1 MGITASSLNLTDFDI
16 ERECCCCCC
25 RSFSI
30 FHSENFLFSSS
41 VRRRESLFF
50 IQFYSQEVLSLVVVW
65 CPSKSNDTRR
75 EQTTHISLLSSSSH
89 EQTEISSYCYN
100 VFTSAEIQTLYKRFQ
115 QLDKKHKGYIS
126 EDELLNIP
134 ELAINPLAPRIV
146 QLFVNVNFKEF
157 CRLLSLLSKNAN
169 EKSKISFMFRVYDVD
184 ADGIVSRNDLEIIL
198 RQLVGSTLSEEKID
212 ALVQKAMNEVLEL
225 ENNTSNSD
233 SNNRKNNSSSSN
245 NNNNATPSFRA
256 AGGGEDKD
264 EAEKLPGLTESAF
277 YSVFSSG
284 NAELVPTVSIHEDD
298 D

>member
-1 MGITASSLNLTDFDI
+1 MLLLSSFFLYFPF
-16 ERECCCCCC
+16 REL
-25 RSFSI
+25 S
-30 FHSENFLFSSS
+30 FLFFCATTRVS
-41 VRRRESLFF
+41 FF
-50 IQFYSQEVLSLVVVW
+50 YPILLTVVLSLVVVW

-75 EQTTHISLLSSSSH
+75 EQTTHISLLFSSSY

-256 AGGGEDKD
+256 SGGGEEE

>member
-1 MGITASSLNLTDFDI
+1 MSVVVVVVLSL
-16 ERECCCCCC
+16 
-25 RSFSI
+25 FSI
-30 FHSENFLFSSS
+30 QRTFFSLLLCDD
-41 VRRRESLFF
+41 ESLFFF

-75 EQTTHISLLSSSSH
+75 EQTTHISLLSSSSY

-245 NNNNATPSFRA
+245 NNATPSFRA

>member
-1 MGITASSLNLTDFDI
+1 
-16 ERECCCCCC
+16 
-25 RSFSI
+25 
-30 FHSENFLFSSS
+30 
-41 VRRRESLFF
+41 
-50 IQFYSQEVLSLVVVW
+50 
-65 CPSKSNDTRR
+65 
-75 EQTTHISLLSSSSH
+75 
-89 EQTEISSYCYN
+89 
-100 VFTSAEIQTLYKRFQ
+100 
-115 QLDKKHKGYIS
+115 
-126 EDELLNIP
+126 LNIP

-245 NNNNATPSFRA
+245 NNNNATA
-256 AGGGEDKD
+256 
-264 EAEKLPGLTESAF
+264 LPGLTESAF

>member
-1 MGITASSLNLTDFDI
+1 VLLLLLSFFLYFPF
-16 ERECCCCCC
+16 REL
-25 RSFSI
+25 S
-30 FHSENFLFSSS
+30 FLFYLYDD
-41 VRRRESLFF
+41 ESLFF
-50 IQFYSQEVLSLVVVW
+50 YPILLIVVLSLVVW

-245 NNNNATPSFRA
+245 NNNATPSFRA
-256 AGGGEDKD
+256 SGGGEDKD

>member
-1 MGITASSLNLTDFDI
+1 MLLFFLSSI
-16 ERECCCCCC
+16 Q
-25 RSFSI
+25 
-30 FHSENFLFSSS
+30 NFLFS
-41 VRRRESLFF
+41 VRESLFF
-50 IQFYSQEVLSLVVVW
+50 YPILLEYSRRRLV
-65 CPSKSNDTRR
+65 SFKKQRHATRINNS
-75 EQTTHISLLSSSSH
+75 HFFLSSSSSFTPSSS

-245 NNNNATPSFRA
+245 NNNNNATA
-256 AGGGEDKD
+256 
-264 EAEKLPGLTESAF
+264 LPGLTESAF

>member
-1 MGITASSLNLTDFDI
+1 MLLLLLSFFLYFPF
-16 ERECCCCCC
+16 REL
-25 RSFSI
+25 S
-30 FHSENFLFSSS
+30 FLFFCATTRVS
-41 VRRRESLFF
+41 FF
-50 IQFYSQEVLSLVVVW
+50 YPILLTVVLSLVVVW

-256 AGGGEDKD
+256 SGGGEEE

>member
-16 ERECCCCCC
+16 ERECCCCC

-50 IQFYSQEVLSLVVVW
+50 NKFNTHHVLSLVVVW
-65 CPSKSNDTRR
+65 CPSKPNDTRR
-75 EQTTHISLLSSSSH
+75 EQTTHISLLSSSSY

-245 NNNNATPSFRA
+245 NNATPSFRA

>member
-16 ERECCCCCC
+16 ERECCCCC

-75 EQTTHISLLSSSSH
+75 EQTTHISLLSSSSY

-245 NNNNATPSFRA
+245 NNATPSFRA

>member
-30 FHSENFLFSSS
+30 FHSKNFLFSSS

-50 IQFYSQEVLSLVVVW
+50 IQFYSRS
-65 CPSKSNDTRR
+65 T
-75 EQTTHISLLSSSSH
+75 LSSSSSSGVLQKATTRDENKRLTLLLLLSSFTY

-256 AGGGEDKD
+256 SGGGED

>member
-1 MGITASSLNLTDFDI
+1 MLLLLLSFFLYFPF
-16 ERECCCCCC
+16 REL
-25 RSFSI
+25 S
-30 FHSENFLFSSS
+30 FLFYLYDD
-41 VRRRESLFF
+41 ESLFF
-50 IQFYSQEVLSLVVVW
+50 YPILLIVVLSLVVW

-184 ADGIVSRNDLEIIL
+184 ADGIVSSNDLEIIL

-256 AGGGEDKD
+256 SGGGEEE

-298 D
+298 E

>member
-1 MGITASSLNLTDFDI
+1 MLLLLLSFFLYFPF
-16 ERECCCCCC
+16 REL
-25 RSFSI
+25 S
-30 FHSENFLFSSS
+30 FLFFCATTRVSFFYPILLTRSTLSRRRLVSFKKQRHATRTNDSHFPFVSSS
-41 VRRRESLFF
+41 
-50 IQFYSQEVLSLVVVW
+50 Y
-65 CPSKSNDTRR
+65 
-75 EQTTHISLLSSSSH
+75 

-245 NNNNATPSFRA
+245 NNNNATA
-256 AGGGEDKD
+256 
-264 EAEKLPGLTESAF
+264 LPGLTESAF

>member
-25 RSFSI
+25 CSFSI
-30 FHSENFLFSSS
+30 FHSKLSFLFCTTRISFFYPILLIVLSSS
-41 VRRRESLFF
+41 SG
-50 IQFYSQEVLSLVVVW
+50 VLQ
-65 CPSKSNDTRR
+65 KATTRD
-75 EQTTHISLLSSSSH
+75 ENKQLTFLLLLSSSY

-245 NNNNATPSFRA
+245 NNNATPSFRA
-256 AGGGEDKD
+256 SGGGED

>member
-1 MGITASSLNLTDFDI
+1 MLLLLLSFFLYFPF
-16 ERECCCCCC
+16 REL
-25 RSFSI
+25 S
-30 FHSENFLFSSS
+30 FLFYLYDD
-41 VRRRESLFF
+41 ESLFF
-50 IQFYSQEVLSLVVVW
+50 YPILLIVVLSLVVW

-256 AGGGEDKD
+256 SGGGEEE

-298 D
+298 E

>member
-1 MGITASSLNLTDFDI
+1 M
-16 ERECCCCCC
+16 
-25 RSFSI
+25 
-30 FHSENFLFSSS
+30 S
-41 VRRRESLFF
+41 VVVVVVVV
-50 IQFYSQEVLSLVVVW
+50 VLSLFSIQRTFFSLLLCDAFCLFFLSNFTKFFTLSVVVV
-65 CPSKSNDTRR
+65 CCHKKTTHTLR
-75 EQTTHISLLSSSSH
+75 EQTTHISLLSSSSY

-245 NNNNATPSFRA
+245 NNNNATA
-256 AGGGEDKD
+256 
-264 EAEKLPGLTESAF
+264 LPGLTESAF

>member
-1 MGITASSLNLTDFDI
+1 MLLLLLSFFLYFPF
-16 ERECCCCCC
+16 REL
-25 RSFSI
+25 S
-30 FHSENFLFSSS
+30 FLFFCATTRVS
-41 VRRRESLFF
+41 FF
-50 IQFYSQEVLSLVVVW
+50 YPILLTVVLS
-65 CPSKSNDTRR
+65 
-75 EQTTHISLLSSSSH
+75 LSSSSGVLQKATTRDENKRLTLLLLLSSFTY

-245 NNNNATPSFRA
+245 NNNNATA
-256 AGGGEDKD
+256 
-264 EAEKLPGLTESAF
+264 LPGLTESAF

>member
-1 MGITASSLNLTDFDI
+1 MLLLLLSFFLYFPF
-16 ERECCCCCC
+16 REL
-25 RSFSI
+25 S
-30 FHSENFLFSSS
+30 FLFFCATTRVS
-41 VRRRESLFF
+41 FF
-50 IQFYSQEVLSLVVVW
+50 YPILLTVVLSLVVVW

-75 EQTTHISLLSSSSH
+75 EQTTHISLLFSSSY

-245 NNNNATPSFRA
+245 NNNATPSFRA
-256 AGGGEDKD
+256 SGGGED

>member
-1 MGITASSLNLTDFDI
+1 MSVVVVVVVVVLSL
-16 ERECCCCCC
+16 
-25 RSFSI
+25 FSI
-30 FHSENFLFSSS
+30 QRTFFSLLLCDD
-41 VRRRESLFF
+41 ESLFF
-50 IQFYSQEVLSLVVVW
+50 LSNFTHSSTLSLVVVW

-75 EQTTHISLLSSSSH
+75 EQTTHISLLSSSSY

-245 NNNNATPSFRA
+245 NATPSFRA

>member
-1 MGITASSLNLTDFDI
+1 MLLLLSFFLYFPF
-16 ERECCCCCC
+16 REL
-25 RSFSI
+25 S
-30 FHSENFLFSSS
+30 FLFFCATTRVSFFYPILLTRSTLSRRRLVSFKKQRHATRTNDSHFPFVSSS
-41 VRRRESLFF
+41 
-50 IQFYSQEVLSLVVVW
+50 Y
-65 CPSKSNDTRR
+65 
-75 EQTTHISLLSSSSH
+75 

-245 NNNNATPSFRA
+245 NNATPSFRA
-256 AGGGEDKD
+256 SGGGED

>member
-1 MGITASSLNLTDFDI
+1 MSVVVVVVVVVLSL
-16 ERECCCCCC
+16 
-25 RSFSI
+25 FSI
-30 FHSENFLFSSS
+30 QRTFFSLLLCDD
-41 VRRRESLFF
+41 ESLFF
-50 IQFYSQEVLSLVVVW
+50 LSNFTHSSTLSLVVVW

-75 EQTTHISLLSSSSH
+75 EQTTHISLLSSSSY

-245 NNNNATPSFRA
+245 NNNNATA
-256 AGGGEDKD
+256 
-264 EAEKLPGLTESAF
+264 LPGLTESAF

>member
-1 MGITASSLNLTDFDI
+1 MLLLLLSFFLYFPF
-16 ERECCCCCC
+16 REL
-25 RSFSI
+25 S
-30 FHSENFLFSSS
+30 FLFFCATTRVS
-41 VRRRESLFF
+41 FF
-50 IQFYSQEVLSLVVVW
+50 YPILLTVVLS
-65 CPSKSNDTRR
+65 
-75 EQTTHISLLSSSSH
+75 LSSSSGVLQKATTRDENKRLTLLLLLSSFTY

-256 AGGGEDKD
+256 SGGGED
-264 EAEKLPGLTESAF
+264 ESEKLPGLTESAF

>member
-75 EQTTHISLLSSSSH
+75 EQTTHISLLSSSSY

-256 AGGGEDKD
+256 SGGGED

>member
-1 MGITASSLNLTDFDI
+1 MLLLLL
-16 ERECCCCCC
+16 
-25 RSFSI
+25 SFFLYFPFKELS
-30 FHSENFLFSSS
+30 FLFFCATTRVS
-41 VRRRESLFF
+41 FF
-50 IQFYSQEVLSLVVVW
+50 YPILLTKYS
-65 CPSKSNDTRR
+65 
-75 EQTTHISLLSSSSH
+75 LSSSSGVLQKATTRDENKRLTFLLLLSSFTY

-256 AGGGEDKD
+256 SGGGED

-284 NAELVPTVSIHEDD
+284 NAELVPTVSIHEDND
-298 D
+298 

>member
-1 MGITASSLNLTDFDI
+1 VLLLLLSFFLYFPF
-16 ERECCCCCC
+16 REL
-25 RSFSI
+25 S
-30 FHSENFLFSSS
+30 FLFFCATTRVS
-41 VRRRESLFF
+41 FF
-50 IQFYSQEVLSLVVVW
+50 YPILLTVVLSLVVVW

-75 EQTTHISLLSSSSH
+75 EQTTHISLLFSSSY

-198 RQLVGSTLSEEKID
+198 RQLVGSTLSER
-212 ALVQKAMNEVLEL
+212 
-225 ENNTSNSD
+225 
-233 SNNRKNNSSSSN
+233 NR
-245 NNNNATPSFRA
+245 RV
-256 AGGGEDKD
+256 G
-264 EAEKLPGLTESAF
+264 TESDDEYRAR
-277 YSVFSSG
+277 
-284 NAELVPTVSIHEDD
+284 NTLVIAIAHRKKTVAVATTTTTRRRTRSYRECFLFGLLER
-298 D
+298 

>member
-16 ERECCCCCC
+16 ERECCCCC

-75 EQTTHISLLSSSSH
+75 EQTTHISLLSSSSY

-245 NNNNATPSFRA
+245 NNRT
-256 AGGGEDKD
+256 K
-264 EAEKLPGLTESAF
+264 
-277 YSVFSSG
+277 
-284 NAELVPTVSIHEDD
+284 
-298 D
+298 

>member
-1 MGITASSLNLTDFDI
+1 MSVVVVVVVLSL
-16 ERECCCCCC
+16 
-25 RSFSI
+25 FSI
-30 FHSENFLFSSS
+30 QRTFFSLLLCDD
-41 VRRRESLFF
+41 ESLFF
-50 IQFYSQEVLSLVVVW
+50 LSNFTHKKYS
-65 CPSKSNDTRR
+65 
-75 EQTTHISLLSSSSH
+75 LSSSSGVLQKATTRDENKRLTLLLLLSSFTY

-169 EKSKISFMFRVYDVD
+169 EKSKILFMFRVYDVD

-245 NNNNATPSFRA
+245 NNATPSFRA

>member
-1 MGITASSLNLTDFDI
+1 VLLLLLSFFLYFPF
-16 ERECCCCCC
+16 REL
-25 RSFSI
+25 S
-30 FHSENFLFSSS
+30 FLFFCATTRVS
-41 VRRRESLFF
+41 FF
-50 IQFYSQEVLSLVVVW
+50 YPILLTVVLSLVVVW

-75 EQTTHISLLSSSSH
+75 EQTTHISLLFSSSY

-245 NNNNATPSFRA
+245 NNNATPSFRA
-256 AGGGEDKD
+256 SGGGEDKD

-298 D
+298 E

>member
-1 MGITASSLNLTDFDI
+1 MLLLLLSFFLYFPF
-16 ERECCCCCC
+16 REL
-25 RSFSI
+25 S
-30 FHSENFLFSSS
+30 FLFYLYDD
-41 VRRRESLFF
+41 ESLFF
-50 IQFYSQEVLSLVVVW
+50 YPILLIVVLSLVVW

-256 AGGGEDKD
+256 SGGGEEE

-284 NAELVPTVSIHEDD
+284 KAELVPTVSIHEDD
-298 D
+298 E

>member
-1 MGITASSLNLTDFDI
+1 MSVVVVVVVVLSL
-16 ERECCCCCC
+16 
-25 RSFSI
+25 FSI
-30 FHSENFLFSSS
+30 QRTFFSLLLCDD
-41 VRRRESLFF
+41 ESLFF
-50 IQFYSQEVLSLVVVW
+50 LSNFTHSSTLSRRRLV
-65 CPSKSNDTRR
+65 SFKKQRHATRTNDS
-75 EQTTHISLLSSSSH
+75 HFPFVSSSY

-245 NNNNATPSFRA
+245 NNNNATA
-256 AGGGEDKD
+256 
-264 EAEKLPGLTESAF
+264 LPGLTESAF

>member
-1 MGITASSLNLTDFDI
+1 MLLLLSFFLYFPF
-16 ERECCCCCC
+16 REL
-25 RSFSI
+25 S
-30 FHSENFLFSSS
+30 FLFFCATTRVSFFYPILLTRSTLSRRRLVSFKKQRHATRTNDSHFPFVSSS
-41 VRRRESLFF
+41 
-50 IQFYSQEVLSLVVVW
+50 Y
-65 CPSKSNDTRR
+65 
-75 EQTTHISLLSSSSH
+75 

-256 AGGGEDKD
+256 SGGGEDKD

>member
-1 MGITASSLNLTDFDI
+1 M
-16 ERECCCCCC
+16 
-25 RSFSI
+25 
-30 FHSENFLFSSS
+30 
-41 VRRRESLFF
+41 
-50 IQFYSQEVLSLVVVW
+50 
-65 CPSKSNDTRR
+65 
-75 EQTTHISLLSSSSH
+75 LSSFTY

-256 AGGGEDKD
+256 SGGGED
-264 EAEKLPGLTESAF
+264 ESEKLPGLTESAF

>member
-1 MGITASSLNLTDFDI
+1 MLLLLLSFFLYFPF
-16 ERECCCCCC
+16 REL
-25 RSFSI
+25 S
-30 FHSENFLFSSS
+30 FLFYLYDD
-41 VRRRESLFF
+41 ESLFF
-50 IQFYSQEVLSLVVVW
+50 YPILLIVVLSLVVW

-75 EQTTHISLLSSSSH
+75 EQTTHISLLFSSSY

-256 AGGGEDKD
+256 SGGGEEE

-298 D
+298 E

>member
-75 EQTTHISLLSSSSH
+75 EQTTHISLLFSSSY

-225 ENNTSNSD
+225 EKNTSNSD
-233 SNNRKNNSSSSN
+233 SNNRKNNSSSS
-245 NNNNATPSFRA
+245 NNATPSFRA

>member
-1 MGITASSLNLTDFDI
+1 MSVVVVVVLSL
-16 ERECCCCCC
+16 
-25 RSFSI
+25 FSI
-30 FHSENFLFSSS
+30 QRTFFSLLLCDD
-41 VRRRESLFF
+41 ESLFF
-50 IQFYSQEVLSLVVVW
+50 YPILLTVVLSLVVVW

-75 EQTTHISLLSSSSH
+75 EQTTHISLLFSSSY

-233 SNNRKNNSSSSN
+233 SNNRKYNSSSSS
-245 NNNNATPSFRA
+245 NNNATPSFRA
-256 AGGGEDKD
+256 SGGGED
-264 EAEKLPGLTESAF
+264 ESEKLPGLTESAF